1 MKWRAPFIGISA
13 LLLGAAV
20 YSVADAR
27 PAAGS
32 STWPLSLITNPC
44 TWVGLQGAGSGPA
57 RVVCVARS
65 GRLATINVPT
75 PYLSDRTPELS
86 LVNIPTFFNLE
97 WDGDSQGASDS
108 APLTITNPPG
118 SGATDQLTN
127 VTVQLRLWAVDASGS
142 SNEERLV
149 SENVAIERLGRL
161 TLVPASAIGK
171 DGGPFNAEASFACN
185 AVADPSGNALLTIR
199 NEEGGYNADGSEG
212 LATCEKMAGDLAP
225 LEESFDYKLAGPHFA
240 DETFRYM
247 GPWLPL
253 SVSRFLAFSPYAS
266 IYGAGTDRGSPAFQI
281 SATTRFRLE
290 ARLIFDTHNEWGVSD
305 TVEVCSR
312 FKTPPYDYIDLSNW
326 PEIFCRTEEIWG
338 WVYFCSPFGGD
349 CPYGHPDDWWMPVSE
364 ALEVQVIR
372 RPDGTYGR
380 TYDFVSVQSQAL
392 LAAP

>member
-1 MKWRAPFIGISA
+1 
-13 LLLGAAV
+13 
-20 YSVADAR
+20 
-27 PAAGS
+27 
-32 STWPLSLITNPC
+32 
-44 TWVGLQGAGSGPA
+44 
-57 RVVCVARS
+57 
-65 GRLATINVPT
+65 
-75 PYLSDRTPELS
+75 
-86 LVNIPTFFNLE
+86 VNIPTFFNLE

-108 APLTITNPPG
+108 TPLTITNPPG
-118 SGATDQLTN
+118 GGATDQLTN
-127 VTVQLRLWAVDASGS
+127 VTIQLRLWAVDASGS

-149 SENVAIERLGRL
+149 SGNVAIERLGRL

-171 DGGPFNAEASFACN
+171 DGGPFKAGASFACN
-185 AVADPSGNALLTIR
+185 AVVDPSGNALLTIR
-199 NEEGGYNADGSEG
+199 NEDGGYNADGSEG

-225 LEESFDYKLAGPHFA
+225 LEGSFDYKLAGPHFPKDA
-240 DETFRYM
+240 FRYM

-290 ARLIFDTHNEWGVSD
+290 ARLIFDAHKYR
-305 TVEVCSR
+305 VESVETDCKWEYKDNYDFKDWSR
-312 FKTPPYDYIDLSNW
+312 W
-326 PEIFCRTEEIWG
+326 PKPIYCRRNVVVKWPTLCE
-338 WVYFCSPFGGD
+338 PFGKPNCD
-349 CPYGHPDDWWMPVSE
+349 KIYGSPDNWWMPISP